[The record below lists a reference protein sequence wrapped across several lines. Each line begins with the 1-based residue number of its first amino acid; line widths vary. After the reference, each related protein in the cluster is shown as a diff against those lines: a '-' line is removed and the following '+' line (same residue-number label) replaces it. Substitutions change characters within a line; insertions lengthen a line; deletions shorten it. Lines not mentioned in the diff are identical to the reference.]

1 MSTAVIT
8 IFVGWLAD
16 LMGLKSAFSVSAL
29 LGLAGIPIIFFLPKT
44 PIVTEE

>member
-1 MSTAVIT
+1 VVT

-29 LGLAGIPIIFFLPKT
+29 LGLAGVPMIFLLPKL
-44 PIVTEE
+44 PAASEK